1 MFSSASLSAFRSADS
16 PFPPAAVLVGHAGTH
31 DIYLFRGLLLSLVSD
46 KTLKA
51 VHDGLFPEDER
62 VAVGAFGKGRLAH
75 VHKDVPGAFHPVE
88 EGVNFDAPSEI
99 WSGETGGGG
108 TKIKEVSE
116 NYLLNLRVSTIPAAT
131 SLHACGMIKR
141 KFPFRHTHISHAPH
155 SSARPRWTLSNS
167 PSNLTSPPAFISGL
181 RPMPENME
189 KKRRWRSSGKLRW
202 NSRTMMP
209 VMLVTRRIACGMS
222 GVCSL
227 SVFPKIPLISRFVL
241 GYM

>member
-1 MFSSASLSAFRSADS
+1 MFSSALLSSFRSADS

-51 VHDGLFPEDER
+51 IHDGLFPEDER

-116 NYLLNLRVSTIPAAT
+116 NYLLNLRVSTMPAAA
-131 SLHACGMIKR
+131 SLRACGMIKEEISI
-141 KFPFRHTHISHAPH
+141 PAHTQITCP
-155 SSARPRWTLSNS
+155 T
-167 PSNLTSPPAFISGL
+167 FL
-181 RPMPENME
+181 RPVPGH
-189 KKRRWRSSGKLRW
+189 SP
-202 NSRTMMP
+202 THP
-209 VMLVTRRIACGMS
+209 QI
-222 GVCSL
+222 
-227 SVFPKIPLISRFVL
+227 
-241 GYM
+241 